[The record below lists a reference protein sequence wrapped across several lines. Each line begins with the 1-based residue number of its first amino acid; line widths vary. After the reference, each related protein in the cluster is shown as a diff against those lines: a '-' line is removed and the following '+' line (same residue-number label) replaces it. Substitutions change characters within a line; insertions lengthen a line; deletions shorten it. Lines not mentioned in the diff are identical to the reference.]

1 MYEKY
6 ILVSL
11 NPDRP
16 DEPKKPTILPDE
28 PKKPTILFITVLSQ
42 SSYFFIIGLDDDL
55 IFGQDESPDCIS
67 PDEPESDMPHPEV
80 NLNTFRD
87 ENVDEA
93 GPRQS
98 FVVSRQEGLE
108 ELKNDIL
115 SCYKNSR
122 CRLKAKMRV
131 RFEGENGVGS
141 GPIREFLLS
150 AMKIVQEGIGK
161 EGKPVIFFE
170 GQDDHKLPVYD
181 QSLRCTGAFR
191 AVGRIIGH
199 SVLHGGTFL
208 FGLSPYL
215 PGLISDCTCLAWRTC
230 INNKLLMTNVIS
242 TNDMYVVRII

>member
-67 PDEPESDMPHPEV
+67 PDVPESDMPHPEV

-150 AMKIVQEGIGK
+150 AMKIVHRRALEKK
-161 EGKPVIFFE
+161 ESLSFSLKVRMTISCQCMTSPLDAQVLFEQLVASLVIRFYMVARSC
-170 GQDDHKLPVYD
+170 LVY
-181 QSLRCTGAFR
+181 LRIYQ
-191 AVGRIIGH
+191 V
-199 SVLHGGTFL
+199 
-208 FGLSPYL
+208 
-215 PGLISDCTCLAWRTC
+215 
-230 INNKLLMTNVIS
+230 
-242 TNDMYVVRII
+242 